1 MVKKYCKTFNFPLQY
16 KNAWRNRQFEAAEKM
31 HKKNEKTDPGKR
43 IRRAVL
49 EVGVMILLLLG
60 CTRKAEINM
69 DGLHEESF
77 LETEQERQIEEKT
90 EASSAIYVYVCGAV
104 QTPGVY
110 ELQDG
115 MRVYEALAAA
125 GGFRE
130 DADTGWLNQAALVQD
145 GQRLYV
151 YTQEETQ
158 TLSADASQMEV
169 DGLVSGSTANGKV
182 DLNTASKETLMTL
195 PGIGEARAEAI
206 LAYRSEHGRFASIEE
221 IQNISGIKSA
231 LFEKIREKIMV
242 S

>member
-1 MVKKYCKTFNFPLQY
+1 MK
-16 KNAWRNRQFEAAEKM
+16 A
-31 HKKNEKTDPGKR
+31 
-43 IRRAVL
+43 
-49 EVGVMILLLLG
+49 GVMILLLTG
-60 CTRKAEINM
+60 CTKRTQINM
-69 DGLHEESF
+69 DGLRKESF
-77 LETEQERQIEEKT
+77 LETEHERQIEKQT
-90 EASSAIYVYVCGAV
+90 GVSSVIYVYVCGAV

-130 DADTGWLNQAALVQD
+130 DADTEWLNQAAPVLD

-151 YTQEETQ
+151 YTREEAQ
-158 TLSADASQMEV
+158 ALAADASQAA
-169 DGLVSGSTANGKV
+169 DGDPGFQDAENGKV
-182 DLNTASKETLMTL
+182 DLNTASKEMLMTL

-206 LAYRSEHGRFASIEE
+206 LAYRSEHGRFVSIEE
-221 IQNISGIKSA
+221 IQNISGIKAA

>member
-1 MVKKYCKTFNFPLQY
+1 
-16 KNAWRNRQFEAAEKM
+16 
-31 HKKNEKTDPGKR
+31 
-43 IRRAVL
+43 
-49 EVGVMILLLLG
+49 
-60 CTRKAEINM
+60 M

-77 LETEQERQIEEKT
+77 LETEQARQMEEKT
-90 EASSAIYVYVCGAV
+90 EVSSAIYVYVCGAV
-104 QTPGVY
+104 QMPGVY

-115 MRVYEALAAA
+115 MRVYEALTAA

-130 DADTGWLNQAALVQD
+130 DADTEWLNQAAPLQD

-151 YTQEETQ
+151 YTKEETQ
-158 TLSADASQMEV
+158 TLSADASQME
-169 DGLVSGSTANGKV
+169 DGGLASGSTANGRV
-182 DLNTASKETLMTL
+182 DLNTASKEALMTL

-206 LAYRSEHGRFASIEE
+206 LAYRSEHGRFRSIEE

>member
-1 MVKKYCKTFNFPLQY
+1 
-16 KNAWRNRQFEAAEKM
+16 
-31 HKKNEKTDPGKR
+31 
-43 IRRAVL
+43 
-49 EVGVMILLLLG
+49 MILLLTG
-60 CTRKAEINM
+60 CTKRAEINM

-77 LETEQERQIEEKT
+77 LETEQERQIEEET
-90 EASSAIYVYVCGAV
+90 VVSSVIYVHVCGAV
-104 QTPGVY
+104 QSPGVY

-115 MRVYEALAAA
+115 MRVYEAIAAA
-125 GGFRE
+125 GGFRKE
-130 DADTGWLNQAALVQD
+130 ADTQWLNQAEALQD
-145 GQRLYV
+145 GQKLYV

-158 TLSADASQMEV
+158 ALAADASQTGA
-169 DGLVSGSTANGKV
+169 GLGLERPEDGKV

-206 LAYRSEHGRFASIEE
+206 VAYRSEHGRFCSIEE